1 MARSLNKVMLIG
13 NLGKDPEMRYTPN
26 GNAVTTFSLACSR
39 SWVVDGETREETE
52 WFNIVIWGKLAETTA
67 QYVAKGQKIYV
78 EGRLQ
83 NRSWEGQDGQKRYRT
98 EVVASDIIFL
108 GGKSK
113 EPTESGYGDDVE
125 PGVEVDDLPF

>member
-26 GNAVTTFSLACSR
+26 GNAVTSFSLACSR
-39 SWVVDGETREETE
+39 TWVVEGESREETE

-67 QYVAKGQKIYV
+67 QYVTKGQKIYV

-98 EVVASDIIFL
+98 EVVANDVIFL

-113 EPTESGYGDDVE
+113 EPSDSGFAEEVE
-125 PGVEVDDLPF
+125 PAVEVDDLPF